1 MKVEGSPAFNN
12 QLQYFGRLNEEML
25 RAMRLVVDT
34 GIHWYG
40 WSHDRAVGYMQENSA
55 LGAGDISSEVPATWP
70 IPARPPTRRVSWPL
84 IRMGSPPNRRWAEA
98 FDLKAFHHQVL
109 EYGMLPISVL
119 EQKNRQ
125 WIEASK

>member
-1 MKVEGSPAFNN
+1 VKVEGSPAFNN

-55 LGAGDISSEVPATWP
+55 LGAGDISSEVPRYMAYTGQATSYK
-70 IPARPPTRRVSWPL
+70 AGQLAL
-84 IRMGSPPNRRWAEA
+84 IRMRESSEQALGGG
-98 FDLKAFHHQVL
+98 DLGVQVD
-109 EYGMLPISVL
+109 
-119 EQKNRQ
+119 EQLGFENGAHDTPFLS
-125 WIEASK
+125 EG